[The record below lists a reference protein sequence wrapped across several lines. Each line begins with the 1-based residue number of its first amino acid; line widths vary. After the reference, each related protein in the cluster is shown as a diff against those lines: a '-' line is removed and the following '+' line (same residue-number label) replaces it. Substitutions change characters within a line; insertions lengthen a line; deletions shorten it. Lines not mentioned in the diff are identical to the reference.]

1 MIQVF
6 LASILLLGI
15 ALAGLALNILLKKN
29 GRFPAYQV
37 GHNKDMKKLGITCVK
52 HEEIKC
58 QKKIRSA
65 DPDCAACSTILP
77 SAH

>member
-6 LASILLLGI
+6 VLSIILLGI

-37 GHNKDMKKLGITCVK
+37 GHNKDMKKLGIACVK

-58 QKKIRSA
+58 HKKLRS
-65 DPDCAACSTILP
+65 DPSLCTACNSILP
-77 SAH
+77 PAH